1 MNNALINQTMLMLV
15 MGTAMIKLT
24 TQNATMMGETVWTVL
39 GIVVLVK

>member
-1 MNNALINQTMLMLV
+1 MNNVSINQIMLMLV

-24 TQNATMMGETVWTVL
+24 TQNVTMMGETVVL